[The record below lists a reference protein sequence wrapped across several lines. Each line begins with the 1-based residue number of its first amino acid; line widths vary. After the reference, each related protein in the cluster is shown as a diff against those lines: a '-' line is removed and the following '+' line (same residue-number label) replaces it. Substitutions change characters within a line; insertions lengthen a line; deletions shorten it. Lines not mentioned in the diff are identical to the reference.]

1 MQSQTLQP
9 LAPQRN
15 WNQPVRQNQQHAANQ
30 HGWGS
35 DYAQALD
42 RWHGQYTPH
51 GNASAKNT
59 QMTGATTIA
68 IDQAIDD
75 ARMGDDAA
83 FSALVQQ
90 YYSAAI
96 RMAQQILYTEEAA
109 ADAVQEALIKA
120 HRAMHR
126 FQDGNFRS
134 WLLRIVTNTCYDM
147 LRRQK
152 RRGALSLD
160 EMTEESN
167 GDTVV
172 QMASLYPLEECD
184 PENLASS
191 REGMQQMLSL
201 IDELP
206 TWHKNVILLVDVHG
220 YDYGEAAE
228 LLEVPLGTVKSR
240 LSRARATLRD
250 RLVSTGMLAYY
261 QM

>member
-1 MQSQTLQP
+1 MVAQTWS
-9 LAPQRN
+9 N
-15 WNQPVRQNQQHAANQ
+15 
-30 HGWGS
+30 

-42 RWHGQYTPH
+42 RWHGQYQGQFQGSQGHMVGST
-51 GNASAKNT
+51 
-59 QMTGATTIA
+59 A
-68 IDQAIDD
+68 IPIEQAIDD
-75 ARMGDDAA
+75 ARLGNDAA

-90 YYSAAI
+90 YYSSAL
-96 RMAQQILYTEEAA
+96 RMAQQILSTEEAA

-160 EMTEESN
+160 EMTEDAN
-167 GDTVV
+167 GDVT
-172 QMASLYPLEECD
+172 MEMNGLYPGESSD
-184 PENLASS
+184 PEDIASS
-191 REGMQQMLSL
+191 SEGMAQMLAL

-206 TWHKNVILLVDVHG
+206 AWHKHVILLVDVHG

-228 LLEVPLGTVKSR
+228 MLEVPLGTVKSR

-250 RLVSTGMLAYY
+250 RLVSTGMIAYY